1 MDGRT
6 VLSHKR
12 YLATVAIGVRFRG
25 AFGCCIKRT
34 VYETVLSER
43 LEALRMK
50 AALYCRVSLD
60 DGRQTVENQRQQLA
74 EFCGRMGWQVVAEFH
89 DAKSG
94 KSLDRPGLKKMME
107 AASRREFDVLCFWD
121 LSRLSR
127 SGVVDVLGVLQQLAG
142 WGVAYRSLQES
153 YLDSLGPFSDV
164 VVSLLAS
171 IAKLERE
178 KIRERTLAGLAR
190 ARKQGRIG
198 GRPKAG
204 DDHRLV
210 ASVQRLRE
218 AGLSVRAI
226 AAETGKSTNTVL
238 KLLRA
243 DEEAA

>member
-1 MDGRT
+1 
-6 VLSHKR
+6 
-12 YLATVAIGVRFRG
+12 
-25 AFGCCIKRT
+25 
-34 VYETVLSER
+34 
-43 LEALRMK
+43 MK
-50 AALYCRVSLD
+50 AAIYTRVSLE
-60 DGRQTVENQRQQLA
+60 DGRQTAENQRQQLA
-74 EFCGRMGWQVVAEFH
+74 EFCGRMGWQVVAEFT

-94 KSLDRPGLKKMME
+94 KNLDRPGLKAMMA
-107 AASRREFDVLCFWD
+107 AASRREFDMLVFWD

-198 GRPKAG
+198 GRPRADEDAK
-204 DDHRLV
+204 LV
-210 ASVQRLRE
+210 ASVQRLRDE
-218 AGLSVRAI
+218 GKSIREI
-226 AAETGKSTNTVL
+226 AAALGKSPTTIQRLV
-238 KLLRA
+238 KA
-243 DEEAA
+243 EAA